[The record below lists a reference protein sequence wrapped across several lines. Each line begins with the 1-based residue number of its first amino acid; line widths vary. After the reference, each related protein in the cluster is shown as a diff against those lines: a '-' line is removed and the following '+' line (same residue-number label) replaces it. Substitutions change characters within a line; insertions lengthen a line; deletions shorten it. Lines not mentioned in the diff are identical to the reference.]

1 MRYKIL
7 LIPFLDEV
15 HITVQAFGE
24 ELGIPSH
31 QQRTYTMYAYDG
43 ETEKLYSVLS
53 FLASEVAAS
62 QS

>member
-24 ELGIPSH
+24 ELGRPAHRSS
-31 QQRTYTMYAYDG
+31 TYVMYAYDG

-53 FLASEVAAS
+53 FLASEVAS
-62 QS
+62 SEG

>member
-24 ELGIPSH
+24 ELGQPANRS
-31 QQRTYTMYAYDG
+31 RTYVMYAYDG
-43 ETEKLYSVLS
+43 ETDKLYSILS

-62 QS
+62 QG